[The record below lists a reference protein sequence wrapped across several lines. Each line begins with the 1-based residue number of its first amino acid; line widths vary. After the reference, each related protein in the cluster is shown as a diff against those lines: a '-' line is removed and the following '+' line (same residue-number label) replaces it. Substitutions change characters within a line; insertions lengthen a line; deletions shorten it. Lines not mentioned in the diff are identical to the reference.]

1 MSSSTLETG
10 PLLVSD
16 LPPVSVPSQR
26 LRTLVQTRID
36 AARSRRAL
44 QRALRTASRSELS
57 DLIAQA
63 RRG

>member
-44 QRALRTASRSELS
+44 QRALRTASHSELS